1 MMLPVVVAIAGLV
14 LAVLGLLLV
23 RRLRQVRGPIALSP
37 DGYQEV
43 RVVINGRYR
52 PDTVRVQQ
60 GMPVRIRFAREEDDI
75 CSERV
80 VFSAF
85 GVDRRLPPFQETA
98 VEFLPKA
105 TGTFLFTCDW
115 GMYRGKLV
123 VTPARDKPS
132 ASQPSVQS
140 GSKRP

>member
-1 MMLPVVVAIAGLV
+1 MTLPAVLATAGLIV
-14 LAVLGLLLV
+14 TVLGLLLL
-23 RRLRQVRGPIALSP
+23 RRLRQTRAPIALNP

-43 RVVINGRYR
+43 RVVINGGYR

-60 GMPVRIRFAREEDDI
+60 GMPVRIRFLREEDDV

-98 VEFLPKA
+98 VEFLPTT

-115 GMYRGKLV
+115 GIYRGSLV
-123 VTPARDKPS
+123 VTPPRSKPPASHPS
-132 ASQPSVQS
+132 AQN